1 MERLKGRKKYWI
13 VAILLLAA
21 SFFGNIYWN
30 NTITVHTYIHT
41 NGNLPAVF
49 SGFRIVQLTD
59 IHSVRTE
66 KQGQLIYEKTAGQN
80 PDIICIT
87 GDLVDSK
94 YYADHGVQGEALTIS
109 LVQRLVELAP
119 VYYVYGN
126 HEMILLDDPQRNA
139 FKVALEEAGVNIIN
153 NEVISVTTKSE
164 EGKLYIVGIQDPST
178 LYKDLRFNKFTTNGE
193 RMEAMLD
200 LVMEGIPEED
210 FVLMLSHRP
219 EYLELYD
226 QYEIDVCLSGH
237 AHGGQFRIPFVGG
250 VYAPGQ
256 GFLPKYTVG
265 VYETDD
271 LALYVGYSD
280 PAIEDDLAATT
291 QAVGFYYDTPG
302 CKKET
307 LFVRFP

>member
-1 MERLKGRKKYWI
+1 MKRLKEKKWI
-13 VAILLLAA
+13 AAILLLAA
-21 SFFGNIYWN
+21 AVFWNIYWN
-30 NTITVHTYIHT
+30 NTITVHTYTHE
-41 NGNLPAVF
+41 NENLPEDF
-49 SGFRIVQLTD
+49 EGFRIVQLTD
-59 IHSVRTE
+59 IHSVRNE
-66 KQGQLIYEKTAGQN
+66 KQGQLIYEKTKAQE

-94 YYADHGVQGEALTIS
+94 YYAIHGVGGETLTIA
-109 LVQRLVELAP
+109 LIQRLVELAP
-119 VYYVYGN
+119 VFYVYGN

-153 NEVISVTTKSE
+153 NEVIALKKESGD
-164 EGKLYIVGIQDPST
+164 GKMHIAGIQDPST
-178 LYKDLRFNKFTTNGE
+178 LYKDPRFNEFDTNGE

-200 LVMEGIPEED
+200 MVMEGIAEED

-256 GFLPKYTVG
+256 GFWPKYTVG
-265 VYETDD
+265 VYETED
-271 LALYVGYSD
+271 LALYVGTGIGNSVI
-280 PAIEDDLAATT
+280 P
-291 QAVGFYYDTPG
+291 
-302 CKKET
+302 
-307 LFVRFP
+307 VRVFNPPEILTIVLK